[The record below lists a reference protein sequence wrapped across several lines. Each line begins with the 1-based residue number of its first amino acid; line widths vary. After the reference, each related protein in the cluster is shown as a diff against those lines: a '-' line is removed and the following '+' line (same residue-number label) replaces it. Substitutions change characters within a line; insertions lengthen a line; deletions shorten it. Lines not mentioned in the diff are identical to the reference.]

1 MILSE
6 MERKSPF
13 RIFEKSIHG
22 GLGKGNI
29 GIFMARAG
37 VGKTACLVY
46 LALDDIVK
54 GNKVLHF
61 GVEKSVEKVSLWYD
75 EIASNLASTFQLS
88 DISELR
94 KKVEQNLIIMSYLNR
109 TFSVEKMR
117 SAIQTALTQGGFAP
131 QVVIVD
137 GFDFEHATKAEV
149 ESFKQIAEEFG
160 VEMWFSARTHRE
172 GQILNEHGI
181 PAPYDQFEEQLSVV
195 VSLNPV
201 QDAIFLMLL
210 KDHDNTNPS
219 ALHVKLDP
227 RTLLVKPRYT

>member
-29 GIFMARAG
+29 GVFMARPG

-46 LALDDIVK
+46 LALDEIVR

-61 GVEKSVEKVSLWYD
+61 GVEKSVEKVSAWYN
-75 EIASNLASTFQLS
+75 EMASNLAETFQLS
-88 DISELR
+88 NNNELR
-94 KKVEQNLIIMSYLNR
+94 EKIDNNLIIMSYVNGS
-109 TFSVEKMR
+109 FSAEKME
-117 SAIQTALTQGGFAP
+117 SAIRTTLNQGGFSP
-131 QVVIVD
+131 HVIIVD
-137 GFDFEHATKAEV
+137 GFDFENTASAEV
-149 ESFKQIAEEFG
+149 AAFKEIAEEFNI
-160 VEMWFSARTHRE
+160 EMWFSARTHRE

-181 PAPYDQFEEQLSVV
+181 PAPYSQFEEELSVV
-195 VSLNPV
+195 VVLDPV
-201 QDAIFLMLL
+201 QDAIFLRLL
-210 KDHDNTNPS
+210 KDHDDLNPS